1 MLDSLKGSNM
11 RDVYI
16 VTGSED
22 GLIGVYSSLKKAK
35 ERALQYVT
43 QDGNREGSMS
53 HEYSDYYNWFFEAD
67 ESSTTASI
75 TREEVQ

>member
-22 GLIGVYSSLKKAK
+22 GLLGVYSSLKKAK

-43 QDGNREGSMS
+43 QGYDREGGMS
-53 HEYSDYYNWFFEAD
+53 HDCYGRWLWYFETD
-67 ESSTTASI
+67 ESSTTASV

>member
-1 MLDSLKGSNM
+1 M
-11 RDVYI
+11 RDVYM

-22 GLIGVYSSLKKAK
+22 GLLGVYSSLKKAK

-43 QDGNREGSMS
+43 QNGDREGGMS
-53 HEYSDYYNWFFEAD
+53 HDYSDYYHWYFETD
-67 ESSTTASI
+67 ESSTTASV